1 MKCVMHRDIILEMCT
16 SSTDTYK
23 TNGNQTS
30 NNKEENR
37 DTAVWQTHFMSGHFI
52 QPVYIG

>member
-1 MKCVMHRDIILEMCT
+1 MHRDIILEMCT